1 MKSIEVVIGG
11 RKYPV
16 KVTAEEEKPLL
27 TAIEEIEEKLH
38 GFQSKYRGKDKQD
51 YLSMALLTYALD
63 NIKQKQDTKV
73 SDQLNQQIDRIFESL
88 ESAAF

>member
-16 KVTAEEEKPLL
+16 KVTAEEEQPLL

-38 GFQSKYRGKDKQD
+38 DFQSKYRGKDKQD

-63 NIKQKQDTKV
+63 NIKQKRDTEV
-73 SDQLNQQIDRIFESL
+73 SDQITGKIDEIFAAL
-88 ESAAF
+88 EDAAV